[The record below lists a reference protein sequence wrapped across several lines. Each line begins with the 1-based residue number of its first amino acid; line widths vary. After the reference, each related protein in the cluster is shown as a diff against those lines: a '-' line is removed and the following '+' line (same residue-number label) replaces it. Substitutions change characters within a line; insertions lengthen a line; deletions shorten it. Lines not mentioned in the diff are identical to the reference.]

1 MFSLR
6 HSDREFLAKSDV
18 PRDRLILRLIAAP
31 RRLLATL
38 LIGNESVN
46 VAVSA
51 VMAGFIEHAHDG
63 GSEIENA
70 ILATFLALPL
80 LLCFGEIAPKTVAI
94 GTSLSWSRRA
104 VRPLWLFGI
113 IVTPI
118 RLIVRFLSE
127 LILGKTLLASDRDI
141 SEEDFKVLVDAGSA
155 EGEVNDS
162 ERRLIHKV
170 FEFGDKTVGDA
181 MQRRGKVF
189 ALAYNLPWARLVKE
203 VAARGYSRVPI
214 YSRSIDNIR
223 GILYA
228 KDLVVANC
236 EARPPTK
243 LSTLLHEPFFVPRS
257 TPLERL
263 FSIFKQ
269 GKTHMALVV
278 DEYGTLVGIVTME
291 DLLEE
296 LFGEIRDERELQQ
309 SMSGY
314 LRPPTDPLIHV
325 VKGGS

>member
-6 HSDREFLAKSDV
+6 HSDRELLSKSARKSDM
-18 PRDRLILRLIAAP
+18 LILKLIAGP

-51 VMAGFIEHAHDG
+51 VMAGFIEHVHSG
-63 GSEIENA
+63 GTEVSNA
-70 ILATFLALPL
+70 MYATFLALPL
-80 LLCFGEIAPKTVAI
+80 LLFFGEIAPKTVAI
-94 GTSLSWSRRA
+94 GTSLSWARRSA
-104 VRPLWLFGI
+104 RLVWLFGI
-113 IVTPI
+113 IVTPV
-118 RLIVRFLSE
+118 RLIVRFVSE
-127 LILGKTLLASDRDI
+127 LILGKISLAEESDI

-155 EGEVNDS
+155 DGEVDDS

-214 YSRSIDNIR
+214 YNRSIDNIR
-223 GILYA
+223 GVLYA

-236 EARPPTK
+236 EARPPSK
-243 LSTLLHEPFFVPRS
+243 LSKLLHEPFFVPRS
-257 TPLERL
+257 TPLDRL

-296 LFGEIRDERELQQ
+296 LFGEIHDERELQQ
-309 SMSGY
+309 SMSSH
-314 LRPPTDPLIHV
+314 LRAPTDPLIPIS
-325 VKGGS
+325 KEGA